1 MSVALEGIEYSSY
14 LFKHRKERLIFLGIQ
29 KGNVYVI
36 FNKSNKK
43 VLFGETGGDGYF
55 RLSQHRSDLRRGI
68 ERNKSL
74 QEDFLKYGEDNFDFE
89 VIIETSEHELCELI
103 LMEMFSRVGMAYN
116 NRRNNQIKRVERGE
130 KIIPADLYEKVERFI
145 HQWQLKL
152 PYYNA
157 LLNELEDMKFGFES
171 KSESVY
177 QREFKNVFLTSKY
190 SVNTQRV
197 AKALFRKTA
206 EIENNKGKDL
216 YSFNKEELAEAI
228 KSLKAKTVRSL
239 QDKVSTIER
248 YIDFAKD
255 NGKTKINY
263 ATLFD
268 TREKLEQLLDKE
280 AEENMRFDKDEIM
293 EMAMSA
299 DNAQDG
305 VILGL
310 LFDGLSH
317 KNEFEELVNL
327 TEDNIDEDN
336 QQIVLEDREEPIPMS
351 TETAILVRRAL
362 EEDTYVSIKGENSRR
377 YKIAEGTNVLRGL
390 RGKAKVKGQIISQR
404 ILRIAE
410 IFDYPY
416 LNATTISYSGQL
428 HLAKEL
434 INDGKNIDDVV
445 PIVIKRFNIND
456 NLASR
461 FQLKIRIESFMNR
474 KNNQYDI
481 SNEEMDLFG
490 EEIPLSQKYFYSDS
504 WQEKIKASQKDL
516 QEGRYKKFNNVE
528 ELYRDLDS
536 DEQDN

>member
-1 MSVALEGIEYSSY
+1 M
-14 LFKHRKERLIFLGIQ
+14 GIQ